1 MKLASEERSV
11 DATIPPAIDVPQP
24 APLLPIIVA
33 GAVNTSIIVILA
45 LSFATLTFSGS
56 LASHLPNGISIVLLG
71 AAVLAVVVALTSSF
85 PGSIASPQSAS
96 AAIGALIAASVS
108 SQLAEPH
115 LPIGYI
121 TVVASLVTS
130 SLVVGLSMLALGWF
144 RLGRLIRFIPYPVV
158 GGFLAGTGW
167 VLLHGSFGVMNQT
180 QLNVSNL
187 SALLDVKAL
196 LLWLPGLLFGAVLL
210 LLVRRTRNS
219 LTIPAVLIGAPVLFY
234 VALALIG
241 VDVDTAAR
249 QGLIIGGAVG
259 ATPWQPLLPSDL
271 ARVDW
276 GLILSHL
283 PAMLTMVVVT
293 VISLL
298 LNATGIELT
307 VERHLDLNRE
317 LRACGWGNL
326 ATGALGGIAG
336 FQALTYTTLGYQL
349 GARGRLTG
357 IVTGVGIG
365 LVFLMGSNLVSLI
378 PRFVL
383 GGVLGFL
390 GLQLLVTWLYDTRE
404 RITRSE
410 YAIIV
415 LVVATTALFGYLPG
429 VAVGL
434 VATIALFV
442 FDYSQ
447 LSVVKHHL
455 SGRDYRSKIIRSPE
469 ASHVLSAEANAIAI
483 LQLQGFI
490 FFGTANSLVEMTQ
503 TRLADTS
510 QPPLRYL
517 VLDFRLV
524 TKIDSSAVLSFTRL
538 RQALHGANATL
549 ALTSVSPRIERQLD
563 LTASLNACI
572 VHVFPELDR
581 GVEWCE
587 DDILSNAMPHLDL
600 TECDLTELMA
610 RELGVEHTPLLMR
623 YLRRQQVAAGEVI
636 ARQGEPG
643 NEMFFIE
650 SGLLSV
656 QLEVAGQAPTRV
668 RTATAGSVLGEIG
681 AFLQTVR
688 TASIVAERDSV
699 IYRLSTDDMMV
710 MQRENP
716 ALAAAFNAYMA
727 RVLAERLA
735 DTTAAL
741 QAVLA

>member
-1 MKLASEERSV
+1 MTLVSKDD
-11 DATIPPAIDVPQP
+11 DAPVIAPGPATPT
-24 APLLPIIVA
+24 ARLLPIIVA
-33 GAVNTSIIVILA
+33 SAVNTSIIVILA
-45 LSFATLTFSGS
+45 LSFATLIFSGP
-56 LASHLPNGISIVLLG
+56 LAPHLPNGISVVLLG
-71 AAVLAVVVALTSSF
+71 AVALAVVVALTSSY
-85 PGSIASPQSAS
+85 PGSIAAPQSAS
-96 AAIGALIAASVS
+96 AAIAALIAASVS
-108 SQLAEPH
+108 SQLAAPH
-115 LPIGYI
+115 LAAGYI
-121 TVVASLVTS
+121 TVVASMAAS
-130 SLVVGLSMLALGWF
+130 GLVVGLSMLALGWF

-187 SALLDVKAL
+187 WALLDAEAL

-219 LTIPAVLIGAPVLFY
+219 LTIPVVLVGAPILFY
-234 VALALIG
+234 IVLALAG
-241 VDVDTAAR
+241 MDAADAAR
-249 QGLIIGGAVG
+249 QGLVIGGAVN
-259 ATPWQPLLPSDL
+259 ATPWQPLLPADL
-271 ARVDW
+271 EQVDW
-276 GLILSHL
+276 ALIFSHL

-326 ATGALGGIAG
+326 ATGLLGGIAG
-336 FQALTYTTLGYQL
+336 FQALTYTTLAHQL

-357 IVTGVGIG
+357 LVTAAGIG
-365 LVFLMGSNLVSLI
+365 LVFLTGSNLVSLI

-383 GGVLGFL
+383 GGVLAFL

-410 YAIIV
+410 YAVIV
-415 LVVATTALFGYLPG
+415 LIVLTTAVFGYLPG

-434 VATIALFV
+434 VATIGLFV
-442 FDYSQ
+442 FDYSR
-447 LSVVKHHL
+447 LSVVKHRW
-455 SGRDYRSKIIRSPE
+455 SGRDYQSKITRSPQ
-469 ASHVLSAEANAIAI
+469 ASHLLHANASASEI

-490 FFGTANSLVEMTQ
+490 FFGTANSLVELAQ
-503 TRLADTS
+503 ARLADSS
-510 QPPLRYL
+510 QPPLRFL

-538 RQALHGANATL
+538 RQTLHGAQATL
-549 ALTSVSPRIERQLD
+549 VLTSVSPQIEHQLD
-563 LTASLNACI
+563 LTESVNAC
-572 VHVFPELDR
+572 VVLVFPELDR

-587 DDILSNAMPHLDL
+587 NQILAVIQPDLDP
-600 TECDLTELMA
+600 TSSDLGELLA
-610 RELGVEHTPLLMR
+610 QELGGEHIAPLMG
-623 YLRRQQVAAGEVI
+623 YLRRQEVAPGEVI

-643 NEMFFIE
+643 SELFFIE

-656 QLEVAGQAPTRV
+656 QLEVAGQSPIRV

-681 AFLQTVR
+681 AYLNTVR
-688 TASIVAERDSV
+688 TASIVAEQAAV
-699 IYRLSTDDMMV
+699 IYRLSTADMV
-710 MQRENP
+710 TMQRENP

-741 QAVLA
+741 QAALA